1 MTTSSTTSSRTSSR
15 TRLETSAAEKVV
27 ASTLGGIVV
36 AFATCPFDVVTRRL
50 QAQRERPSSVMTPS
64 TSVFRNSRDA
74 AAQIIKHE
82 GVLTL
87 WRGLGPTLWL
97 TVPATA
103 FYFTFYQT
111 LKEQLEQSRWVG
123 TAWTQFVPLI
133 AGPISRTGTVLLT
146 APLELART
154 NVQSRAKSAV
164 VSDGTFALLRHIVRT
179 EGVRGLHRGVLP
191 TLWRDVPFSALYWY
205 MYESSVKRLAA
216 RATAAG
222 LTSGTGDREHF
233 AVYVAA
239 GALSGGAA
247 AAITHP
253 FDVLKTRR
261 QMYLARV
268 SSAAPANTGL
278 LSIAASIWRDEGLVG
293 LYRGLAPRLTK
304 VAPACAIMISSY
316 NFCLS
321 KIHSF
326 QA

>member
-1 MTTSSTTSSRTSSR
+1 M
-15 TRLETSAAEKVV
+15 EKVV

-50 QAQRERPSSVMTPS
+50 QAQLESPSSVAASSARQSSHAP
-64 TSVFRNSRDA
+64 VFRNSRDA
-74 AAQIIKHE
+74 AAQIIRRE

-111 LKEQLEQSRWVG
+111 LKETMEQSRWVG
-123 TAWTQFVPLI
+123 SSLAQFVPLV

-164 VSDGTFALLRHIVRT
+164 VSDGTLALLRHVVRT

-205 MYESSVKRLAA
+205 MYESSFKLLAA
-216 RATAAG
+216 RAKAAG
-222 LTSGTGDREHF
+222 LVSGAADREHF

-268 SSAAPANTGL
+268 SATPADTSL
-278 LSIAASIWRDEGLVG
+278 RSIAATIARDEGVVG
-293 LYRGLAPRLTK
+293 FYRGLAPRLTK

-316 NFCLS
+316 NMCLS
-321 KIHSF
+321 KIHAWRQS
-326 QA
+326 